1 MYFNLDYYKFY
12 IYASIIYICMF
23 YIYFFSTKFKRII
36 TIKDDFIIGINK
48 EIYNIIHDTNN
59 NIYIIDNRYMLL
71 HFNAAEILSNIEKNR
86 KFQITGYGIR
96 IPFLNLYENIIELN
110 PSKQ

>member
-1 MYFNLDYYKFY
+1 MYINFNYYKFY
-12 IYASIIYICMF
+12 IYSLIIYVSLF
-23 YIYFFSTKFKRII
+23 YIYFFLTKFKRII

-48 EIYNIIHDTNN
+48 QIYNIIHDTNN
-59 NIYIIDNRYMLL
+59 NIYLIDNRYMLL
-71 HFNAAEILSNIEKNR
+71 HFSAAEILSNIEKNKR
-86 KFQITGYGIR
+86 FQITGYGMR